1 MWSTGTYTSH
11 SEFTRQKPKDRISIK
26 KLEHS
31 ILKYKK
37 KSQKNHLK
45 SHIFINISYIFR
57 FIENDMGNTVK
68 TSKKGNINDILSFFR
83 RSTKLKK
90 KNVISGNKHSISCLF

>member
-1 MWSTGTYTSH
+1 
-11 SEFTRQKPKDRISIK
+11 
-26 KLEHS
+26 
-31 ILKYKK
+31 
-37 KSQKNHLK
+37 
-45 SHIFINISYIFR
+45 
-57 FIENDMGNTVK
+57 MGNTVK